1 MFAKSSS
8 SAIASKVSDH
18 DTNKF
23 LAQAIDPINDDNI
36 PINDLRKYLAEKI
49 RDA

>member
-1 MFAKSSS
+1 MTDQETK
-8 SAIASKVSDH
+8 KL
-18 DTNKF
+18 